1 MADDRL
7 GKAPDA
13 SHAINSEGAQRRN
26 AISQRLRE
34 FLRRYWW
41 VYRLCGRRIDRLP
54 SIRTAAE
61 TEN

>member
-1 MADDRL
+1 MTGL
-7 GKAPDA
+7 GKRPTQATQSTLKA
-13 SHAINSEGAQRRN
+13 RN
-26 AISQRLRE
+26 VVMQ
-34 FLRRYWW
+34 FLRDCASFCADIGG